1 MRVIVSGS
9 HGVMGGHLLR
19 ILREGG
25 KHTVAAEVSRS
36 SAEYPTVASFSGE
49 ADVVIDFSNHE
60 NTAALLSACVERRL
74 PVVIAT
80 TGQTAEEKAMI
91 SSAAEQIPVF
101 YSGNMSLGIAVL
113 VELAKQAAKMFPDAD
128 IEIIERHHIRK
139 ADAPS
144 GTALML
150 ADAVREV
157 RPQAWYRIGRTTES
171 GKRTKD
177 EIGIHALRYGNEV
190 GTHEV
195 IIATPNQVLTLK
207 HEAENRALFAEGA
220 VAAAEFLVRQQPGLY
235 AMKDLTA

>member
-1 MRVIVSGS
+1 MKIIVSGS

-19 ILREGG
+19 ILREGA
-25 KHTVAAEVSRS
+25 KHSVAAEVSRS
-36 SAEYPTVASFSGE
+36 STEYPTLASFTGN

-60 NTAALLSACVERRL
+60 NTESLLNTCIERKL

-80 TGQTAEEKAMI
+80 TGQTPEEKAMI
-91 SSAAEQIPVF
+91 AEAAEQIPVF

-113 VELAKQAAKMFPDAD
+113 VELARQAAKMFPDAD

-195 IIATPNQVLTLK
+195 IIATPNQVITLK

-220 VAAAEFLVRQQPGLY
+220 VAAAEFLVQQQPGLY
-235 AMKDLTA
+235 SMKDLTA